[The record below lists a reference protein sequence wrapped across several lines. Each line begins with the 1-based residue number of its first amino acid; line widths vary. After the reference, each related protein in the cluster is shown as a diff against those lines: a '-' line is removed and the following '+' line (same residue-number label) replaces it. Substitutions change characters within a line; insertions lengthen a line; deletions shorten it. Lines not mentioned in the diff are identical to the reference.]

1 MLSRVSD
8 TDDDDDDDSNHDDDV
23 DDLNSD
29 VLHPHH
35 QDGGTLDREMHV
47 NGYRVAIV

>member
-8 TDDDDDDDSNHDDDV
+8 TDDDDDSNHADDV

-29 VLHPHH
+29 VTTFSSSRWWYP
-35 QDGGTLDREMHV
+35 
-47 NGYRVAIV
+47 